1 MLVLGPRRLPP
12 VDTPAP
18 NTYTSLSILTSVG
31 FRTLEISDYIEAAL
45 KLRPDIVI
53 GCADILYG
61 KRRATAGL
69 KRKEKIGERSLAWM
83 KELTSGLKGADMRGK
98 GHVSLWAPIL
108 PIEAEMQRE
117 YLEYLAEDDIK
128 TVLGGIVVF
137 ERSSIESIPSELSE
151 LPRLA
156 LTDVVT
162 PHQILHEIYLGA
174 DIFTIPFLTA
184 ASDAGVALSFTFP
197 GTEVSFLGKQP
208 LGVDMWNPQHA
219 SDLGPLQA
227 GCMCYTCSSHHRAFV
242 RHLLS
247 AKEMLGWALLQIHNH
262 AVIDAFFTGIRASIA
277 KGTFNDDMDLFD
289 KAYEAELPAGTGIG
303 PR

>member
-31 FRTLEISDYIEAAL
+31 FRTLEISDYIEAAR

-61 KRRATAGL
+61 DRRAAAGV
-69 KRKEKIGERSLAWM
+69 KRKEKMGERSLAWM
-83 KELTSGLKGADMRGK
+83 KGLTSGLKGADMRGK
-98 GHVSLWAPIL
+98 GPVSLWAPIL
-108 PIEAEMQRE
+108 PIEAEMQRG
-117 YLEYLAEDDIK
+117 YLEYLTEDDTK
-128 TVLGGIVVF
+128 EVLGGIVVF
-137 ERSSIESIPSELSE
+137 DRSSIESIPAELSD

-156 LTDVVT
+156 LTDVGT
-162 PHQILHEIYLGA
+162 PHQILHELYLGA
-174 DIFTIPFLTA
+174 DLFAIPFLTA

-197 GTEVSFLGKQP
+197 GTESPQGKQP
-208 LGVDMWNPQHA
+208 LGVDMWNSQHA
-219 SDLGPLQA
+219 SDLSPLQS

-242 RHLLS
+242 QHLLS
-247 AKEMLGWALLQIHNH
+247 AKEMLSWALLQIHNH
-262 AVIDAFFTGIRASIA
+262 AVIDAFFSGIRASIA
-277 KGTFNDDMDLFD
+277 KGTFNDDMDSFD
-289 KAYEAELPAGTGIG
+289 KAYESELPAGTGIG